1 VAVITYVNV
10 SILSPVLVI
19 VCVIGPEPVAVE
31 PLILPVLLLVHV
43 KIAPV
48 TSLVGVKFNWS
59 PLQMVDVYG
68 VEVNTGVGLTRTV
81 LVVTLGAHVFAFAVN
96 VYTTSWAVLF
106 VLLKVSVIVPLAA
119 AVVGNVPL
127 PVTPDG

>member
-1 VAVITYVNV
+1 
-10 SILSPVLVI
+10 
-19 VCVIGPEPVAVE
+19 
-31 PLILPVLLLVHV
+31 
-43 KIAPV
+43 
-48 TSLVGVKFNWS
+48 
-59 PLQMVDVYG
+59 MVDVYG
-68 VEVNTGVGLTRTV
+68 VDVNTGVGLTRTV